1 MVETHYDSREDFG
14 SIPREDASWEDK
26 LNSVRKELASLSDN
40 RDVGYTRQ
48 TKKCEVNIYT
58 KRFKLQLPMVGVAV
72 ASKLN
77 PL

>member
-1 MVETHYDSREDFG
+1 MVEIHYDSREDFG

-48 TKKCEVNIYT
+48 TKKKSFNI
-58 KRFKLQLPMVGVAV
+58 
-72 ASKLN
+72 
-77 PL
+77 